1 MLPHTKIADAFG
13 RSVSPSARAAMGGRW
28 RGDLAVN
35 VIEPGHEETP
45 DALLARILSRAKRRY
60 DAKAPEMA
68 ELPEARPR
76 SF

>member
-1 MLPHTKIADAFG
+1 
-13 RSVSPSARAAMGGRW
+13 MGGRW